1 MNALIDKYSKDE
13 LEAIVK
19 SSNSLVEVID
29 KLGYSTHGGSNNT
42 TVKKRIEQYSIDT
55 SHFKSVKTVERN
67 EENIFIENSTASQQT
82 LRRWYIKG
90 EYTPYIC
97 SICGQPPKWQGK
109 SLTLILDHINGSNH
123 DNRLENLRWVCP
135 NYNQQLDTTGFK
147 KMRTTQN
154 LKKKYY
160 CIDCGKEISHG
171 ATRCLAC
178 ANKEHAKNSTM
189 SLITREELKQ
199 LIRTIPFT
207 QIATKYG
214 VTDNAVRKWCDKY
227 SLPRKKSDIN
237 TYSDEEWLKI

>member
-29 KLGYSTHGGSNNT
+29 KLGYSTHGGSNNI
-42 TVKKRIEQYSIDT
+42 TVRKRIEQYKIDT
-55 SHFKSVKTVERN
+55 SHFKSVQPVERN
-67 EENIFIENSTASQQT
+67 KNNIFIKDSTASQQT
-82 LRRWYIKG
+82 LRRWYTKG
-90 EYTPYIC
+90 EYTPYVC
-97 SICGQPPKWQGK
+97 SICGQPPEWQGK
-109 SLTLILDHINGSNH
+109 PLTLILDHINGSNH

-135 NYNQQLDTTGFK
+135 NCNQQLDTTGFK
-147 KMRTTQN
+147 KMRATQH

-160 CIDCGKEISHG
+160 CIDCGKEISRN

-178 ANKEHAKNSTM
+178 ANKEHAKNSTV
-189 SLITREELKQ
+189 SLVSRDELKQ
-199 LIRTIPFT
+199 LIRTTPFT

-227 SLPRKKSDIN
+227 NLPRKKSDIN
-237 TYSDEEWLKI
+237 AYSNEEWSKI